1 VSAVF
6 PFVRG
11 VFRRAAD
18 LPRPR
23 SRVLAIAAGS
33 AVLIAAL
40 VAGLRSGGEKAGVFI
55 VRRGNLAPSVP
66 LVGTLS
72 AARSDSYGAVVPGV
86 ELKILWL
93 VEEGKLVGAGD
104 RLIQFDPAP
113 FQKDLEVAR
122 ARSRELTNEGEQA
135 RLALDALRLK
145 AKVEVS
151 EARTSASTSE
161 RDLSA
166 LVNTG
171 APLSAR
177 ESEHEV
183 EQRRRLL
190 DEAEEKLSG
199 LAPFVEKGY
208 ISQEEF
214 RAARSRRDQAAADL
228 ELARARHAALVR
240 QTTPDLIRR
249 KVDETDQQK
258 AGLAILEKRS
268 NVSVAQAEAA
278 VRLAAIRLEESN
290 RQVAEAQRRIGWCTV
305 TARAPGLAVHS
316 EFFDRAGERRKIRV
330 GDPVWGGTTVVTL
343 PDLSHMVV
351 NGRVPE
357 PELHHLAPGQP
368 VKVTLDA
375 FPERTLTGVLRFIGS
390 VGASEKNDSR
400 SFPVTISIAE
410 ADPGFR
416 PGMVARCSIRGRQI
430 SGALFIPV
438 EAVQTDERGAF
449 ARVASPFGSTRERRI
464 VLGRSTSQFVEV
476 RAGLRE
482 GERVRIAGTDAAEA
496 P

>member
-1 VSAVF
+1 MSAVS
-6 PFVRG
+6 PLVRG
-11 VFRRAAD
+11 IFRKATDFRRPS
-18 LPRPR
+18 PRAT
-23 SRVLAIAAGS
+23 AIAAGS
-33 AVLIAAL
+33 AALFAAL
-40 VAGLRSGGEKAGVFI
+40 VVGLRSGGDRPGEFV
-55 VRRGNLAPSVP
+55 VRRGNLEPSVP

-72 AARSDSYGAVVPGV
+72 AARSDSYGAAVPGV

-93 VEEGKLVGAGD
+93 VDEGRLVAAGD

-122 ARSRELTNEGEQA
+122 ARSRELANEKEQA

-145 AKVEVS
+145 SKVEVS
-151 EARTSASTSE
+151 QARTSASTSE

-177 ESEHEV
+177 ESEHEIG
-183 EQRRRLL
+183 ERKRLL
-190 DEAEEKLSG
+190 DEAEEKLRG

-228 ELARARHAALVR
+228 ELAQARHAALVQ

-249 KVDETDQQK
+249 KLDEATQEK
-258 AGLAILEKRS
+258 AGLAILERRS

-278 VRLAAIRLEESN
+278 VALAGIRLDESN
-290 RQVAEAQRRIGWCTV
+290 RQVAEGEKRIGWCTV

-316 EFFDRAGERRKIRV
+316 ELFDRAGERRKIRV
-330 GDPVWGGTTVVTL
+330 GDSVWGGTTVVTL
-343 PDLSHMVV
+343 PDLSRMTI

-368 VKVTLDA
+368 VKVSLDA
-375 FPERTLTGVLRFIGS
+375 FPERSLTGVLRFIGS
-390 VGASEKNDSR
+390 VGASEKNEAR
-400 SFPVTISIAE
+400 SFPVTISLDQT
-410 ADPGFR
+410 DPGFR
-416 PGMVARCSIRGRQI
+416 PGMVARCSIRGRPI

-438 EAVQTDERGAF
+438 DAVRTDERGTF
-449 ARVASPFGSTRERRI
+449 ARVTSRFGPTRARRI
-464 VLGRSTSQFVEV
+464 LLGRSTSQFVEV
-476 RAGLRE
+476 VSGLAE
-482 GERVRIAGTDAAEA
+482 GERVRLGESDSADG

>member
-11 VFRRAAD
+11 IFRRATD
-18 LPRPR
+18 FRLPRPGAT
-23 SRVLAIAAGS
+23 AIVAGS

-40 VAGLRSGGEKAGVFI
+40 VAGLRSGGDRKGEFV
-55 VRRGNLAPSVP
+55 VRRGNLDPSVP

-72 AARSDSYGAVVPGV
+72 AARSDAYGAAVPGV

-93 VEEGKLVGAGD
+93 VDEGRLVAAGD

-122 ARSRELTNEGEQA
+122 ARSRELANEKEQA

-145 AKVEVS
+145 SNVEVS

-183 EQRRRLL
+183 EQRKRLL
-190 DEAEEKLSG
+190 DEAEEKLRG

-228 ELARARHAALVR
+228 ELARARHAALVQ

-249 KVDETDQQK
+249 KVDEATQEK

-268 NVSVAQAEAA
+268 NVSVAQADAA
-278 VRLAAIRLEESN
+278 VRLAGIRLEESN
-290 RQVAEAQRRIGWCTV
+290 RQIAEAEKRIGWCTV

-316 EFFDRAGERRKIRV
+316 ELFDRSGERRKFRV
-330 GDPVWGGTTVVTL
+330 GDSVWGGTTVVTL
-343 PDLSHMVV
+343 PDLSRMTI

-368 VKVTLDA
+368 VKISLDA

-390 VGASEKNDSR
+390 VGASEKNESR
-400 SFPVTISIAE
+400 SFPVTISLDE

-416 PGMVARCSIRGRQI
+416 PGMVARCSIRGRRI
-430 SGALFIPV
+430 SDALFIPV
-438 EAVQTDERGAF
+438 DAVQTDERGAF
-449 ARVASPFGSTRERRI
+449 ARVISPFGSARARRI
-464 VLGRSTSQFVEV
+464 LLGRSTSQFVEV
-476 RAGLRE
+476 RGGLAQ
-482 GERVRIAGTDAAEA
+482 GERVRLGESDSADG

>member
-11 VFRRAAD
+11 ILRRAVD
-18 LPRPR
+18 SRPAHTR
-23 SRVLAIAAGS
+23 ALAILGVSAG
-33 AVLIAAL
+33 VLVLL
-40 VAGLRSGGEKAGVFI
+40 VVGLRTNGDQKGEFV
-55 VRRGNLAPSVP
+55 VRRANLEPSVP

-72 AARSDSYGAVVPGV
+72 AARSDSYGAVVGGV

-93 VEEGKLVGAGD
+93 VDEGKLVAAGD

-113 FQKDLEVAR
+113 FQKELDVAS
-122 ARSRELTNEGEQA
+122 ARSRELANEAEQA
-135 RLALDALRLK
+135 RLALEALRLK
-145 AKVEVS
+145 AREEVT

-177 ESEHEV
+177 ESEHQV
-183 EQRRRLL
+183 EQRKRLL
-190 DEAEEKLSG
+190 DEAEEKLAG

-228 ELARARHAALVR
+228 ELARARHAALVQ

-249 KVDETDQQK
+249 KLDESARGK
-258 AGLAILEKRS
+258 AGLAILERRS
-268 NVSVAQAEAA
+268 DVSVAQAEAA
-278 VRLAAIRLEESN
+278 VRLAAIRLDESN
-290 RQVAEAQRRIGWCTV
+290 RQMGEARKRIGWCTV
-305 TARAPGLAVHS
+305 AARAPGLTVHS
-316 EFFDRAGERRKIRV
+316 ELFDRAGERRKIRL
-330 GDPVWGGTTVVTL
+330 GDSVWGGTTVVTL
-343 PDLSHMVV
+343 PDLSRMTI

-357 PELHHLAPGQP
+357 PEIHHLAPGQP
-368 VKVTLDA
+368 VEVRLDA
-375 FPERTLTGVLRFIGS
+375 FPERNLTGVLRFIGS
-390 VGASEKNDSR
+390 VGASEKNESR
-400 SFPVTISIAE
+400 SFPVTISLE
-410 ADPGFR
+410 ETDPGFR
-416 PGMVARCSIRGRQI
+416 PGMVARCSIRGRRV
-430 SGALFIPV
+430 SGALIIPV
-438 EAVQTDERGAF
+438 DAVQTDENGTF
-449 ARVASPFGSTRERRI
+449 ARVTSPFGSTRSRRI

-476 RAGLRE
+476 RGGLRE
-482 GERVRIAGTDAAEA
+482 GERVRIGEADSTDR

>member
-11 VFRRAAD
+11 IFRRAVD
-18 LPRPR
+18 
-23 SRVLAIAAGS
+23 SRRTHSRALLLAGVSA
-33 AVLIAAL
+33 AVLLLL
-40 VAGLRSGGEKAGVFI
+40 VVLLRTNGNRKGEFV
-55 VRRGNLAPSVP
+55 VRRGNLEPSVP

-93 VEEGKLVGAGD
+93 VDEGKIVTPGD

-113 FQKDLEVAR
+113 FQKELDVAR
-122 ARSRELTNEGEQA
+122 ARSLELQNEAEQA
-135 RLALDALRLK
+135 RLALEALRLK
-145 AKVEVS
+145 AREEVT
-151 EARTSASTSE
+151 EARTSATTSE

-177 ESEHEV
+177 ESEHAVSE
-183 EQRRRLL
+183 RKRLL
-190 DEAEEKLSG
+190 DEAEEKLAG

-228 ELARARHAALVR
+228 ELARARHAALVQ

-249 KVDETDQQK
+249 KLDESAREK
-258 AGLAILEKRS
+258 AGLAILERRS
-268 NVSVAQAEAA
+268 NVSVAQADAA
-278 VRLAAIRLEESN
+278 VRLASIRLEESN
-290 RQVAEAQRRIGWCTV
+290 RQVAEAQKRIGWCTV
-305 TARAPGLAVHS
+305 AARAPGLTVHS
-316 EFFDRAGERRKIRV
+316 ELFDRAGERRKIRV
-330 GDPVWGGTTVVTL
+330 GDSVWGGTTVVTL
-343 PDLSHMVV
+343 PDLSHMTI

-357 PELHHLAPGQP
+357 PEIHHLAPGQT
-368 VKVTLDA
+368 VEVRLDA
-375 FPERTLTGVLRFIGS
+375 FPERRLTGVLRFIGS
-390 VGASEKNDSR
+390 VGASEKNESR
-400 SFPVTISIAE
+400 SFPVTISLDE
-410 ADPGFR
+410 TDPAFR
-416 PGMVARCSIRGRQI
+416 PGMVARSSIRGRRI
-430 SGALFIPV
+430 SDALIIPV
-438 EAVQTDERGAF
+438 EAVQTDESGPF
-449 ARVASPFGSTRERRI
+449 VRVTSPFGSGRSRRI

-482 GERVRIAGTDAAEA
+482 GERVRIADTD
-496 P
+496 PGGQ